1 MTTFFMYFYLCVGCF
16 GALMPELVFSYVFAS
31 NTRVMCQTLGVTFVS
46 LSLMTCPNPHG
57 YFMAS
62 VVLALAGIKFAA
74 VDQVVLGKSALASFG
89 LLAAPLALSSYA
101 VFGNN
106 ARDHQKK

>member
-1 MTTFFMYFYLCVGCF
+1 
-16 GALMPELVFSYVFAS
+16 
-31 NTRVMCQTLGVTFVS
+31 
-46 LSLMTCPNPHG
+46 
-57 YFMAS
+57 MAS